1 MNTHLVYP
9 LFQVYRV
16 IFLCSHQGTAW
27 QEYNCRMAYTTKT
40 TRAMNQSFKSVFWFD
55 LIWRIHSESG
65 FFLHFLLN
73 FSILDSRITSDG
85 QKSWDFL
92 FPSKSLAA
100 LNTDDWVS
108 PYPPW
113 PTDYKPLTFIDPC
126 SSKQKIHPAITSPP
140 SPPTNISSPELVYWN
155 DIDFLRRLKLKK
167 AVKFKKYFDQY
178 CYVLLFYSNYKSSE
192 YKPAPVY
199 KPLRSC
205 LSPGLIIGSLRYV
218 GKEIIETCIR
228 KKCHSLQVIS
238 SKMPWL

>member
-1 MNTHLVYP
+1 MSWIRILFTRFFRSIELFFYVLTREPPDRSTIVGWHTQRRPHGQWINP
-9 LFQVYRV
+9 LNPY
-16 IFLCSHQGTAW
+16 
-27 QEYNCRMAYTTKT
+27 
-40 TRAMNQSFKSVFWFD
+40 FD

-65 FFLHFLLN
+65 FFLHLLLN

-140 SPPTNISSPELVYWN
+140 PPHKYKLPWACILKWY
-155 DIDFLRRLKLKK
+155 RLFTTLE
-167 AVKFKKYFDQY
+167 A
-178 CYVLLFYSNYKSSE
+178 
-192 YKPAPVY
+192 
-199 KPLRSC
+199 
-205 LSPGLIIGSLRYV
+205 
-218 GKEIIETCIR
+218 
-228 KKCHSLQVIS
+228 
-238 SKMPWL
+238 